1 METKNT
7 ARLKLAVLVFELD
20 MLDYLFRRIRKKLYD
35 VKYIWIVMD
44 IA

>member
-7 ARLKLAVLVFELD
+7 ASFDLAVLVFELD
-20 MLDYLFRRIRKKLYD
+20 MFYCLFLRIRKKLYD